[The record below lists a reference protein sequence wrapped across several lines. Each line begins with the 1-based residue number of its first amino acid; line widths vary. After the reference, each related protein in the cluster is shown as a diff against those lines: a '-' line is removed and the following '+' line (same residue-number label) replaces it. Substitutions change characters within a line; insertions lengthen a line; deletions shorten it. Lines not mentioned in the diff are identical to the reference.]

1 MECYTQLLK
10 EELVLAMGCT
20 EPIAIAYAAALAKKH
35 LQDEVVSMKIAVSG
49 NIIKN
54 VKSVIVPNT
63 GGLRGIGAAAVAGLV
78 GGNPDLELEV
88 LSQVTT
94 EQKNQMKE
102 VLDTLDIEVKEAHS
116 EYLLDIQI
124 HLEGNQHTCDVRL
137 INRHNYIYEIKVDGN
152 TIYHAEVL
160 KKEEKDRSFM
170 SIEGILEY
178 VEHVDIND
186 VKDV

>member
-1 MECYTQLLK
+1 MEMKRYSELLR

-35 LQDEVVSMKIAVSG
+35 LQDEIISMKIAVSG

-94 EQKNQMKE
+94 EQKIQMKE
-102 VLDTLDIEVKEAHS
+102 ILETLDIEVKEAHS

-124 HLEGNQHTCDVRL
+124 HLEGNQHTCDVRF

-152 TIYHAEVL
+152 TIYHDEVF
-160 KKEEKDRSFM
+160 KKEELF
-170 SIEGILEY
+170 
-178 VEHVDIND
+178 
-186 VKDV
+186 